1 MLSTDQSFF
10 LPGDCKDPA
19 YRNVRDNPDFAEDR
33 AFVESLW
40 TRYPSYLRDRT
51 CRSNARNDFLA
62 RFWEMYLAVTLRE
75 RGFKLERFGNEGPEF
90 YFMHNNRK
98 VWIEAVAPGPGN
110 TEDQV
115 PDYFSREVTKIG
127 GVELEIMVPTP
138 VEKIILRFTGVLF
151 GKDGKKDKYFKAV
164 EKGIIAQ
171 NDLYILAINSRGIPY
186 AAHRHP
192 TDIPYFVQAFLR
204 FGNMVWLWNTKTGEI
219 DKTFYQKRE
228 NVIKAKG
235 APVSTSAGL
244 DTAFAFVSA
253 VLHSAV
259 NCVNHPAILGE
270 DFSILH
276 WPAASPS
283 HRLDPSFFSWCEQWF
298 YQDDQL
304 ERRPPNRYL

>member
-1 MLSTDQSFF
+1 MRNKTSKYQPFF
-10 LPGDCKDPA
+10 LPGDFKDPA
-19 YRNVRDNPDFAEDR
+19 YRNIRDDPYFAEDR

-40 TRYPSYLRDRT
+40 SRYYDLADPNCRT
-51 CRSNARNDFLA
+51 NARNDFLA

-115 PDYFSREVTKIG
+115 PDYFSREVTEIG
-127 GVELEIMVPTP
+127 GVELETMVPTP

-186 AAHRHP
+186 AAHWH
-192 TDIPYFVQAFLR
+192 TMDIPYFVQAFLP
-204 FGNMVWLWNTKTGEI
+204 FGNMEWLWKT
-219 DKTFYQKRE
+219 
-228 NVIKAKG
+228 NVISAKG
-235 APVSTSAGL
+235 APVSTSAGE
-244 DTAFAFVSA
+244 DPAFAFVSA

-259 NCVNHPAILGE
+259 DCVNHPVILGD

-298 YQDDQL
+298 YQDGQL
-304 ERRPPNRYL
+304 ERRPKQASQK